1 MRRLAVLLALGLA
14 LIALPAYADDGS
26 GCRYPDPTAGVEY
39 GDINVR

>member
-26 GCRYPDPTAGVEY
+26 GCAHLQPYIEADY